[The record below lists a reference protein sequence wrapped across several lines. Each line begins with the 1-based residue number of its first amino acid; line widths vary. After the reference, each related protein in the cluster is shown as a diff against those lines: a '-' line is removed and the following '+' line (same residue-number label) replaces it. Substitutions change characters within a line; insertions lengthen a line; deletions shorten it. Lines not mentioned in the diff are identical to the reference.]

1 MKVKFL
7 IGFQGRETRNLWIE
21 AGKVADLE
29 EEMAVLVVRNGQAE
43 FVLDPEDFAAL
54 AVEAAGDEGASP
66 LPVAV
71 EHPPDEKPKP
81 VAVEKTKGKKRGV
94 R

>member
-7 IGFQGRETRNLWIE
+7 IGFQGRETRNLWIG

-29 EEMAVLVVRNGQAE
+29 EEMAILVVRNGQAE

-54 AVEAAGDEGASP
+54 AAEAAGGERESLDELLEGVTP
-66 LPVAV
+66 ENIHPEVPVS
-71 EHPPDEKPKP
+71 KP
-81 VAVEKTKGKKRGV
+81 KGKKRGG

>member
-7 IGFQGRETRNLWIE
+7 KGFQGRETRNLWFE
-21 AGKVADLE
+21 AGKVADLD

-54 AVEAAGDEGASP
+54 AVEASGDEGESP
-66 LPVAV
+66 LAVPV
-71 EHPPDEKPKP
+71 EHPPDEPSEEKAAEKP
-81 VAVEKTKGKKRGV
+81 KGKKRGG

>member
-7 IGFQGRETRNLWIE
+7 KGFQGRETRNLWFE
-21 AGKVADLE
+21 AGKVADLD

-54 AVEAAGDEGASP
+54 AVEAAGDEPGEVEQLGPADELP
-66 LPVAV
+66 EPVAV
-71 EHPPDEKPKP
+71 SKPKG
-81 VAVEKTKGKKRGV
+81 KGKRGG

>member
-7 IGFQGRETRNLWIE
+7 KGFQGTETRNVWYE

-29 EEMAVLVVRNGQAE
+29 EEMAILVVRNGQAE
-43 FVLDPEDFAAL
+43 FILDPEDFAAL
-54 AVEAAGDEGASP
+54 AVEAGEGESP

-71 EHPPDEKPKP
+71 DHPPDEKAKP
-81 VAVEKTKGKKRGV
+81 KGKGKRGGK
-94 R
+94 

>member
-7 IGFQGRETRNLWIE
+7 KGFQGRETRNLWIE
-21 AGKVADLE
+21 AGKVVDLE
-29 EEMAVLVVRNGQAE
+29 EDMAVLVVRNGQAE

-54 AVEAAGDEGASP
+54 AVEAAGERESLGELLEGVTP
-66 LPVAV
+66 ENIHPEVAV
-71 EHPPDEKPKP
+71 SKP
-81 VAVEKTKGKKRGV
+81 KGKKRGG